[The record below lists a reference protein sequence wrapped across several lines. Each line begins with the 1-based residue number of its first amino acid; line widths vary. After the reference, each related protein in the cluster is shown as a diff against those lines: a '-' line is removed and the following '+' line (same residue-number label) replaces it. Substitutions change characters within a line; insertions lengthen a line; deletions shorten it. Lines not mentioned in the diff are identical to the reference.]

1 MADAPRSDNLNTLLL
16 GGNEVPVGKTIN
28 RDTAAINQSWCIFG
42 ISSDLRYTLVL
53 SLVADTHI
61 EL

>member
-1 MADAPRSDNLNTLLL
+1 MADAPRLDNLNKLIISENALSSW
-16 GGNEVPVGKTIN
+16 KTIN
-28 RDTAAINQSWCIFG
+28 RGTTAIHQSWCIFG

-53 SLVADTHI
+53 SLVTDTHI

>member
-1 MADAPRSDNLNTLLL
+1 MAYAPRLDNLNKLIM
-16 GGNEVPVGKTIN
+16 GENEVSAGKTIN
-28 RDTAAINQSWCIFG
+28 RDTTAIHQSWCIFG